1 MRKFLAFILGALMSV
16 SCFAISLTELYIVSD
31 DGTYLGSFENR
42 YSSDSVYNE
51 YGAYGSPYSTK
62 SIMNKYGNYGS
73 EYSDNSPFN
82 KYANSAPWIVD
93 KYGNNYGRLSIN
105 RYTAG
110 ITNQSYQLALEL
122 LSIQNAL

>member
-1 MRKFLAFILGALMSV
+1 MRKLIMLLAIFIASK
-16 SCFAISLTELYIVSD
+16 SFAISLNQLHIVAD
-31 DGTYLGSFENR
+31 DGTFLGTFENR
-42 YSSDSVYNE
+42 YATNSVYNE
-51 YGAYGSPYSTK
+51 YGTYGSPYSTK

-73 EYSDNSPFN
+73 EYSDDSPFN

-122 LSIQNAL
+122 LSIQSSL